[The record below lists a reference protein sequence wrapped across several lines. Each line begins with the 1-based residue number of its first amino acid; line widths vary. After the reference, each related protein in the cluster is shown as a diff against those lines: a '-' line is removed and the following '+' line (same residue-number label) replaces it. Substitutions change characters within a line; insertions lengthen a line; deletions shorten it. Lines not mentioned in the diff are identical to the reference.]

1 MCIQFGI
8 RCELGVGGNFFA
20 SIGFREPAVEQITL
34 PDGVHRELGERED
47 EEGQRDIRS
56 LRGREQAGSATGD
69 TMTRGDSVESP
80 TKPFN
85 NTARTSG
92 FATFIVE

>member
-1 MCIQFGI
+1 MRIQFGI

-47 EEGQRDIRS
+47 EEGQREIFD
-56 LRGREQAGSATGD
+56 LFG
-69 TMTRGDSVESP
+69 VEEP
-80 TKPFN
+80 AQLP
-85 NTARTSG
+85 
-92 FATFIVE
+92 VEDLTT